1 MNRKTGTIKLETG
14 RNVVEIPVCA
24 QVLGFDAVGT
34 LRLVYDAPADLVGI
48 EKAEFHVVRA
58 GDTFIGLTE
67 EDGTAVFVG
76 TASPVG
82 SRPTIIY
89 QVHRWSR

>member
-1 MNRKTGTIKLETG
+1 MNRKTGTIKLEVG
-14 RNVVEIPVCA
+14 RNVVDIPVCA
-24 QVLGFDAVGT
+24 QVLGFDAVGS
-34 LRLVYDAPADLVGI
+34 LRLVYDAPADLMAV

-58 GDTFIGLTE
+58 GELFEGPTDE
-67 EDGTAVFVG
+67 VGTAVFVG

-89 QVHRWSR
+89 QIHRWSK